1 MSAIDRRRP
10 TMTIRQGAARG
21 AIAPTGPIALRL
33 SGRLAERV
41 RTLAIES
48 EAASAE
54 SYCEMMLEWFV
65 VEHRSGKRRDLDPH
79 RHTAQHAPDYSCVPN
94 LEP

>member
-1 MSAIDRRRP
+1 MSVIDRRNE
-10 TMTIRQGAARG
+10 MIRRGSPRG

-33 SGRLAERV
+33 SGRLADRV

-48 EAASAE
+48 GAASAE

-65 VEHRSGKRRDLDPH
+65 VEYRSGKRRDLDPH
-79 RHTAQHAPDYSCVPN
+79 RHTAQHEPDFSRVPS
-94 LEP
+94 LEL